1 LATTPE
7 TNEAFLREVDEN
19 LRRDQAQQFAK
30 RYGSWIVGAMLL
42 FLAAVGGWLY
52 WQDRQAKATA
62 ADSEALSSAMNDIAA
77 GKSATVGPRLD
88 KLTASPSEG
97 IATEARLTQAA
108 VAIEN
113 GNRAS
118 AIALYKSIAE
128 DNGLAQPF
136 RDIATVRGTALEFD
150 TLKPEQVIAR
160 LENLSK
166 PGSPWFGSAGELTA
180 MAMLKQGRKAEAGR
194 LFASIAADPKV
205 PDTIRSRAVQIAGT
219 LGVDAT
225 ASLPGISR

>member
-77 GKSATVGPRLD
+77 GKSATVGQRLD

-97 IATEARLTQAA
+97 IATESRLTQAA
-108 VAIEN
+108 VAIES

-118 AIALYKSIAE
+118 AVALYKSVAE
-128 DNGLAQPF
+128 DSGLAQPF
-136 RDIATVRGTALEFD
+136 RDIATVRGVALEFD
-150 TLKPEQVIAR
+150 SLKPEQVIAR
-160 LENLSK
+160 LETLSK
-166 PGSPWFGSAGELTA
+166 PGNPWFGSAGELTA
-180 MAMLKQGRKAEAGR
+180 MAMLKQGRQAEAGR
-194 LFASIAADPKV
+194 LFATIAADKKV
-205 PDTIRSRAVQIAGT
+205 PETIRSRAVQIAGT

-225 ASLPGISR
+225 ASLPGMTR